1 MENFTLPVPATP
13 YAGKLSVQIEES
25 IKSFCAI
32 SDVPVT
38 FFNLSN
44 EIQWEC
50 HKQKK
55 ICNYL
60 DVYKYPESPC
70 MQNLASSAKLAAELG
85 EPYVF
90 QCKAGL
96 VKIAISL
103 IIKGQVMGCFIAG
116 PVIMGDLKESVISG
130 IFSLNHTNF
139 DTFPK
144 AILSLKNTKVY
155 KPKEVSHLS
164 TLFWNSILA
173 AISPNEDYSGINSQ
187 YEEQR
192 KIGLSLQKYKKENK
206 TMRYPY
212 DLENQLLEK
221 VKSGDSKGSL
231 ELLADLMWMISL
243 AEGGDLASIK
253 TKVLSVCTV
262 LMRFIAEKA
271 NLTMEDTESYYSD
284 MNVINKA
291 TSFQELSILTSNFI
305 DNIAQAIAASSYS
318 GNSQII
324 RMAVQN
330 VKDNY
335 KNKISLKT
343 VAERL
348 HTNPSYL
355 STLFKNEMGVT
366 FTGYL
371 NQIRI
376 NRSCELLTNTNLN
389 LIDISLQVGYDDQS
403 YYSKVFKKLK
413 GVTPKDYRNGIS

>member
-13 YAGKLSVQIEES
+13 YAGKLSAQIEES
-25 IKSFCAI
+25 IKAFCAI

-44 EIQWEC
+44 EIMWEC

-55 ICNYL
+55 ICNYF

-70 MQNLASSAKLAAELG
+70 MQNLASSSKLAAELG

-103 IIKGQVMGCFIAG
+103 IIKGQVMGCFMAG
-116 PVIMGDLKESVISG
+116 PVIMGDLKESRISN
-130 IFSLNHTNF
+130 IFSLNHINL
-139 DTFPK
+139 DDFPK
-144 AILSLKNTKVY
+144 VILSLKNIKGY
-155 KPKEVSHLS
+155 SPKEVSHLS

-192 KIGLSLQKYKKENK
+192 KIGLSLQEYKKENK

-212 DLENQLLEK
+212 DLENQLLDR
-221 VKSGDSKGSL
+221 VKSGDPKGSL
-231 ELLADLMWMISL
+231 ELLADLLWMISL
-243 AEGGDLASIK
+243 SEGGDLASIK

-262 LMRFIAEKA
+262 LMRFVAEKV
-271 NLTMEDTESYYSD
+271 NLQVEDTESYYSD

-291 TSFQELSILTSNFI
+291 TSFQGLSILTSDFI

-330 VKDNY
+330 VNDNY

-366 FTGYL
+366 FTDYL

-389 LIDISLQVGYDDQS
+389 LIDISLQIGYDDQS

-413 GVTPKDYRNGIS
+413 GVTPKDYRNGAS